1 MRAPLA
7 AAAIDETAATIA
19 SETAFILPAGF
30 DAQRNACGRRR
41 RASIR
46 NTRGEIE
53 KKVGE
58 ALFMRA
64 DEVEASAGV
73 LRHAIID
80 ALRARSRRAGAVVT
94 VLAVFRL
101 DFAVMTG
108 GATVLYVLMPALD
121 RGACRG
127 IAASNRVDRAGFTI
141 IAMSDFVA
149 ADGFMVTLN
158 RARLGAVREND
169 VFGARIA
176 IVAGVV
182 AVALLA
188 LAVHADRAAL
198 RRATKEKIVGAR
210 ITIIAL
216 IDARRAGARRA
227 GTIIAGL
234 ALFLIDDA
242 VAADRRAV
250 LRLVCA
256 LDIAGGCLARQDIL
270 SAGILIIAM
279 PDTVLIAGVDKIAD
293 HIAGFRR
300 TRDDLPHDAGVFARA
315 HAFTSALIS
324 GSRIVTELS
333 RIELTVAAAGR
344 HGLIGISI
352 FRGRD
357 RGVLE
362 IVLDRQAHGARPKDE
377 R

>member
-1 MRAPLA
+1 L
-7 AAAIDETAATIA
+7 
-19 SETAFILPAGF
+19 
-30 DAQRNACGRRR
+30 
-41 RASIR
+41 
-46 NTRGEIE
+46 
-53 KKVGE
+53 
-58 ALFMRA
+58 
-64 DEVEASAGV
+64 
-73 LRHAIID
+73 
-80 ALRARSRRAGAVVT
+80 
-94 VLAVFRL
+94 
-101 DFAVMTG
+101 
-108 GATVLYVLMPALD
+108 
-121 RGACRG
+121 
-127 IAASNRVDRAGFTI
+127 
-141 IAMSDFVA
+141 
-149 ADGFMVTLN
+149 
-158 RARLGAVREND
+158 
-169 VFGARIA
+169 
-176 IVAGVV
+176 
-182 AVALLA
+182 
-188 LAVHADRAAL
+188 
-198 RRATKEKIVGAR
+198 
-210 ITIIAL
+210 
-216 IDARRAGARRA
+216 RAGARRA

-256 LDIAGGCLARQDIL
+256 LDIARIRITRQDVL
-270 SAGILIIAM
+270 SAWIPIVAM